1 MKPIEMG
8 MGELFSDPDPETARS
23 FFRTK
28 SRKLQNKVMSLKE
41 AVAQFVHDGE
51 YLGIGGF
58 GANRTPVAA
67 CHEIVRQGRKNMG
80 FAGHTATHDM
90 EILSAGEVYDRLD
103 VAYVV
108 GLEARGLSTCSRK
121 YVESGKVKVT
131 EWTNYSLTL
140 RLRAAA
146 MGVSFL
152 PARNLMGTDTLK
164 YSAAKVVECPF
175 TKKNFALLPA
185 LYPDVSVIHVH
196 EADIYGN
203 ARFKGI
209 AASDL
214 ELASASR
221 RLIITTEK
229 LISSDE
235 IQQDPSSTKIPY
247 HLVDA
252 VCEVPFGAYPGT
264 MPYEYF
270 SDESHLKEWLNVEK
284 DPEQFKAFLNY
295 NIYECANNDEYIR
308 RNGGPE
314 KMRHLRHQE
323 LMLFNGQISGKTNG
337 SKGKSSPSE
346 TILEER

>member
-1 MKPIEMG
+1 MNPIEKG
-8 MGELFSDPDPETARS
+8 TGELFSDPDPDAARS

-28 SRKLQNKVMSLKE
+28 SRKLENKVMPLKT
-41 AVAQFVHDGE
+41 AVEKYIHDGE

-67 CHEIVRQGRKNMG
+67 CHEIVRQGRKKMG

-146 MGVSFL
+146 MGVPFL
-152 PARNLMGTDTLK
+152 PARNLMGTDTFK
-164 YSAAKVVECPF
+164 TSGAQTVICPF
-175 TKKNFALLPA
+175 TGKKIVLLPA
-185 LYPDVSVIHVH
+185 LYPDVAVIHVH

-214 ELASASR
+214 ELAAASK
-221 RLIITTEK
+221 RLIITTER
-229 LISSDE
+229 LIPTE
-235 IQQDPSSTKIPY
+235 AIQQDPSSTKIPY

-264 MPYEYF
+264 MPYAYF
-270 SDESHLKEWLNVEK
+270 SDEAHLKEWLNMEK
-284 DPEQFKAFLNY
+284 DPEQFKAFLDF
-295 NIYECANNDEYIR
+295 NIYDCPDNDEYIR

-323 LMLFNGQISGKTNG
+323 LMLFNGQISGNTLAPNG
-337 SKGKSSPSE
+337 EPLPCE
-346 TILEER
+346 AI

>member
-1 MKPIEMG
+1 MTPIQTG
-8 MGELFSDPDPETARS
+8 KGALFSDPDPEKARA

-28 SRKLQNKVMSLKE
+28 SRKMKNKVTSLKA
-41 AVAQFVHDGE
+41 AVARFVHDGN

-67 CHEIVRQGRKNMG
+67 CHEIVRQGRKKMG

-121 YVESGKVKVT
+121 YVESGKIKVT

-146 MGVSFL
+146 MGVPFL
-152 PARNLMGTDTLK
+152 PARNLMGTDTLT
-164 YSAAKVVECPF
+164 YSAAKTAKCPF
-175 TKKNFALLPA
+175 TGEILALLPA
-185 LYPDVSVIHVH
+185 LYPDVSIIHVH

-203 ARFKGI
+203 SRFKGI

-214 ELASASR
+214 ELAAASK
-221 RLIITTEK
+221 RLIITTER
-229 LISSDE
+229 LIPAEE
-235 IQQDPSSTKIPY
+235 IRQDPTLTRIPY

-264 MPYEYF
+264 MPYAYF
-270 SDESHLKEWLNVEK
+270 SDEAHLKEWLTMEK
-284 DPEQFKAFLNY
+284 DPLQFKAFLNR
-295 NIYECANNDEYIR
+295 NIYDCPDHDTYIQ
-308 RNGGPE
+308 RNGGLE
-314 KMRHLRHQE
+314 KMRRLRHQE
-323 LMLFNGQISGKTNG
+323 LMLFQGEPAPAGTDAA
-337 SKGKSSPSE
+337 
-346 TILEER
+346 